1 MEAEDSAEESRHS
14 FELRPSRGGA
24 SIRNDWTIA
33 PEGVFCQRPDIYRK
47 KLPEIPDHFS
57 VKIETIDKVLSRKG
71 LFDRQET
78 AKISLG
84 RYTQYRLTVY
94 ATFS

>member
-57 VKIETIDKVLSRKG
+57 VKIETIDKVLSRKE
-71 LFDRQET
+71 LFDRHNSHLILFFCMI
-78 AKISLG
+78 K
-84 RYTQYRLTVY
+84 
-94 ATFS
+94 

>member
-57 VKIETIDKVLSRKG
+57 VKIETIDKVLS
-71 LFDRQET
+71 LLIQ
-78 AKISLG
+78 SLVPMIESFEKCVQQIF
-84 RYTQYRLTVY
+84 TPFVKWKE
-94 ATFS
+94 

>member
-57 VKIETIDKVLSRKG
+57 VKIETIDKVLSRKE
-71 LFDRQET
+71 LFLYDQIKCERLSQILRFKT
-78 AKISLG
+78 
-84 RYTQYRLTVY
+84 YR
-94 ATFS
+94 